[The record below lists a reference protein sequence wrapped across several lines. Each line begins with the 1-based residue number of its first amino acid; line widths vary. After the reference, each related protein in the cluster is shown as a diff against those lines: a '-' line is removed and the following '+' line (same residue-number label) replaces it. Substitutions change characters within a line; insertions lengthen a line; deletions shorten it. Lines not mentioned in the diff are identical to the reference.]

1 MEPAQTL
8 FEKIWRRHVIVT
20 RGAGEALLSVDSHFV
35 HEGSF
40 HAFGALAKE
49 GRRVRKPRQ
58 VFGSPDHFVPT
69 RDREKGV
76 IGIADAESRGL
87 VEYLASNAATYG
99 FDHFGVDDERQGV
112 IHVIGPELGIT
123 QPGLVIT
130 CGDSHT
136 STHGAFGCY
145 ALGIGASQSKQILA
159 TQCVWQKKPRT
170 LRIVIDGA
178 PGFGVTAKDVILAVI
193 ARIGVAGGVGHVVEF
208 AGSTVRGMSMDERMT
223 LCNMITEAGA
233 RTGMVAPDEKTFA
246 YVEGRPYAPR
256 GALWEQALACWKT
269 LPSDEAATYDREVQL
284 DASAIGPS
292 ITWGTLPEQVLPI
305 SAAIPSPEEAE
316 GERKQQME
324 DALRYM
330 GLQPGTPLEGI
341 RVDRV
346 FIGSCTNGR
355 LDDLRAAASVF
366 RGRRAKVPTWVSPG
380 STGVKRAAEAEGL
393 DRIFIEAGVEWRGSG
408 CSSCA
413 AMNGDTLAPGE
424 RCASTSNRNFEG
436 RQGKGSRTHL
446 MSPTMAAAASVTGC
460 LTDIRKMAPAG

>member
-1 MEPAQTL
+1 MSSPQTF
-8 FEKIWRRHVIVT
+8 FEKIWNRHVIVT
-20 RGAGEALLSVDSHFV
+20 RGASEALLSVDSHFV
-35 HEGSF
+35 HEGAF

-49 GRRVRKPRQ
+49 GRMVRKPRQ

-69 RDREKGV
+69 RNRDKGI

-87 VEYLASNAATYG
+87 VEYLAANANTYG

-145 ALGIGASQSKQILA
+145 ALGIGASQGKQILA
-159 TQCVWQKKPRT
+159 TQCVWQKKPKT
-170 LRIVIDGA
+170 MRIVIEGA
-178 PGFGVTAKDVILAVI
+178 LGFGVTAKDIILAVI
-193 ARIGVAGGVGHVVEF
+193 AKIGVAGGVGHAIEF
-208 AGSTVRGMSMDERMT
+208 TGPTVRAMTMDERMT
-223 LCNMITEAGA
+223 ICNMATEAGA
-233 RTGMVAPDEKTFA
+233 RTGMVAPDETTFA
-246 YVEGRPYAPR
+246 FLKGRPYAPQ
-256 GALWEQALACWKT
+256 GALWDQAVADWKT
-269 LPSDEAATYDREVQL
+269 LPSDEGATYDREVHL
-284 DASAIGPS
+284 DASAIVPS

-305 SAAIPSPEEAE
+305 SASVPAAE
-316 GERKQQME
+316 DVQAEKRKEVE

-330 GLQPGTPLEGI
+330 GLNPGEPLEGI
-341 RVDRV
+341 KVDRV

-366 RGRRAKVPTWVSPG
+366 KGRKALVPTWVSPG

-393 DRIFIEAGVEWRGSG
+393 DRVFIDAGVEWRGSG

-413 AMNGDTLAPGE
+413 AMNGDTLAAGE

-446 MSPTMAAAASVTGC
+446 MSPAMAAAASVTGR
-460 LTDIRKMAPAG
+460 LTDIRKLVASR